1 MSNKKLYN
9 ADGVIYSTDPDF
21 RIEKK
26 EDNIS
31 SLQVQDQL
39 LRIKLDNK
47 HRGGKVVTLIEGF
60 IGPGKDLEKLG
71 KELKSFCATGGSVK
85 DDVIMVQGDNR
96 EKILQW
102 LSKNGYLKAK
112 LS

>member
-1 MSNKKLYN
+1 MPKKKLYN

-21 RIEKK
+21 IIEKK
-26 EDNIS
+26 EENIS
-31 SLQVQDQL
+31 TLQVKDQL

-47 HRGGKVVTLIEGF
+47 HRGEKVVTLIEGF
-60 IGPGKDLEKLG
+60 IGSGKDLEKLG

-85 DDVIMVQGDNR
+85 DEVIIVQGDNR
-96 EKILQW
+96 VKILQW
-102 LSKNGYLKAK
+102 LNKNGYLKAK

>member
-1 MSNKKLYN
+1 MPKKKLYSP
-9 ADGVIYSTDPDF
+9 DGFIYSTNPDF
-21 RIEKK
+21 KKEKK

-31 SLQVQDQL
+31 SLSVQDQL

-47 HRGGKVVTLIEGF
+47 NRGGKVVTLIEGF
-60 IGPGKDLEKLG
+60 SGSIKDLEKLG

-102 LSKNGYLKAK
+102 LRKNDYLKAK

>member
-1 MSNKKLYN
+1 MPKKKLYSP
-9 ADGVIYSTDPDF
+9 DGFIYSTDPDF
-21 RIEKK
+21 SIKKK

-31 SLQVQDQL
+31 SLPVQDQL
-39 LRIKLDNK
+39 LRIKLDNR

-60 IGPGKDLEKLG
+60 MGPGKDIDKLG

-85 DDVIMVQGDNR
+85 DDIIMVQGDNR

-102 LSKNGYLKAK
+102 LKKNGYLKAK